1 MAERRVVSASGTGT
15 AFYARRGSRR
25 GDWWTLLHPPYTIWH
40 LSYVVLGAAMAPR
53 LSWAMLGGTIVAF
66 FLAVGLAAHA
76 LDELHGRP
84 LNTGISTGGLWTVAI
99 CSMSGAV
106 LVGALAVPYSGLVL
120 VPCIGVGVLL
130 VLGYNLELF
139 DGRLH
144 TDLGFAAAWGGFP
157 VAVAFLAQA
166 PPLTRPVTA
175 AGGAAVLAAVG
186 LSYAQRRLSTPA
198 RTIRRR
204 LADITAVATLPDGT
218 QQPVDRASLLAPLE
232 ATLKALSVAV
242 PLLAIALLLTHL
254 H

>member
-1 MAERRVVSASGTGT
+1 MSAPGTGT

-53 LSWAMLGGTIVAF
+53 LSWAMLGSTVLAF

-84 LNTGISTGGLWTVAI
+84 LNTGISTRGLWAVAT
-99 CSMSGAV
+99 CSLSGAV
-106 LVGALAVPYSGLVL
+106 LVGALAVRYIGPAL
-120 VPCIGVGVLL
+120 VPCIVVGVLL

-157 VAVAFLAQA
+157 VAVGFLAQA
-166 PPLTRPVTA
+166 PPLTRPVSA
-175 AGGAAVLAAVG
+175 AGGIAVLAAVG

-204 LADITAVATLPDGT
+204 FADITAMATLPDGT

-232 ATLKALSVAV
+232 STLKTLSVTV